1 MLIRTIML
9 GAAAAAVVGAPAIAA
24 ADPNEPPPPPPPP
37 NVNGYAPVKPS
48 DFAVL
53 GDSAYAFTTPDGL
66 TCMLQRSG
74 GYGCSGPMPGA
85 PEGANLVSGAMGGVP
100 VFSNVAANPF
110 GNIGEVKPLPAN
122 SRLSLPDAELRH
134 RRHHHDVCRQP
145 QPGGLRDQ
153 PRRQLDCGRGQPDG
167 RPTRRHEPLRQLASL
182 RSPSRAPRARASRQ
196 RGRGRRP
203 RRLSRG

>member
-1 MLIRTIML
+1 MLSRTIML
-9 GAAAAAVVGAPAIAA
+9 GAVAAAVVGAPAIAA
-24 ADPNEPPPPPPPP
+24 ADPNQPPPPPPPP

-122 SRLSLPDAELRH
+122 SRLSFQTLSCGTDGTITTCVDSRNQAGY
-134 RRHHHDVCRQP
+134 VIS
-145 QPGGLRDQ
+145 PGASWIVGEVNPMVD
-153 PRRQLDCGRGQPDG
+153 
-167 RPTRRHEPLRQLASL
+167 RPEGTNPFAN
-182 RSPSRAPRARASRQ
+182 
-196 RGRGRRP
+196 
-203 RRLSRG
+203 